1 MKIIISKLPK
11 NNWWGNGTPAYSDNP
26 AMQKGSIP
34 DQVLLKNERKQLIN
48 TLKLLNLEVIE
59 TPFPTKL
66 DGLNPKHDFVYIRD
80 QFISNKNGDV
90 IIMKFRNP
98 ERSKE
103 QNHIIPILEKLE
115 LSISELPNKPG
126 LFAEG
131 GEFYLC
137 KKENILFAGNSRTST
152 SGIDAVAKF
161 LGVTDLIILKSTVF
175 HLDAYF
181 CPVISKEGD
190 ICAITCCIEELTESS
205 KVQLYK
211 FADSKNIPIIRL
223 PNIDGIGS
231 KRNLGSFAVNALPI
245 PGFLIGPK
253 PFSDDKVVEKLKE
266 IGIER
271 INTPMSQYALSGGS
285 VHCCTNEIY

>member
-1 MKIIISKLPK
+1 MKIIISKLPE
-11 NNWWGNGTPAYSDNP
+11 NNWWGNGTPTYPDNP
-26 AMQKGSIP
+26 AMQEGTIP
-34 DQVLLKNERKQLIN
+34 NQVLLKNERDQLIK
-48 TLKLLNLEVIE
+48 TLRLLNVEVIE
-59 TPFPTKL
+59 APFPIDL
-66 DGLNPKHDFVYIRD
+66 DGSNPEHDFVYIRD
-80 QFISNKNGDV
+80 QFISNRNGDV
-90 IIMKFRNP
+90 IVMKFRNP

-103 QNHIIPILEKLE
+103 QDHIIPILEE
-115 LSISELPNKPG
+115 LDLSVFELPKKPD

-137 KKENILFAGNSRTST
+137 KKENILFAGNSRNSM
-152 SGIDAVAKF
+152 SGIEAVAKF
-161 LGVTDLIILKSTVF
+161 LGVTDLIILKSNVF

-181 CPVISKEGD
+181 CPVISKEGE
-190 ICAITCCIEELTESS
+190 ICAITCCIEEIS
-205 KVQLYK
+205 KNSKIQLYK

-223 PNIDGIGS
+223 PNIDGVGS
-231 KRNLGSFAVNALPI
+231 KKTLGSFAVNALPI

-253 PFSDDKVVEKLKE
+253 PYSNKKVLKKLNE